1 MKFRMT
7 KTLRFWVEAAYEEND
22 STGTKAELMANVLCE
37 FEEAGEAMRYL
48 RVDGRIGW
56 KATRLQC
63 CRGWLMPNRRSRMI
77 WLSGRDAW
85 GGWPIKRSF

>member
-7 KTLRFWVEAAYEEND
+7 RTLRFWVEAAYEEND

-48 RVDGRIGW
+48 RVDGRIAW
-56 KATRLQC
+56 KATPAMLSRLA
-63 CRGWLMPNRRSRMI
+63 
-77 WLSGRDAW
+77 DAEQEVEDDMAE
-85 GGWPIKRSF
+85 WP